1 MSERDLGWRPPAD
14 AWSRRD
20 FMRNGFASVALVC
33 TLTSP
38 ASLGGRRVVTS
49 AAMRAQAQSPFAP
62 FRRDLPRIPDLKPV
76 RRTRTRD
83 VYDITMREAT
93 AEILPGFQTP
103 IYGYNG
109 IYPGPTIRSRTGR
122 EAIVRQHN
130 ALPFDANVHLHGGSV
145 PAAHDGHPMDLI
157 PAGGSF
163 DYRYPN
169 EQDAASLWYHDHA
182 HGRTARTL
190 YHGLLAMYVLED
202 DLERELDLP
211 RGAYDVP
218 IVIADHAFNRDGSFR
233 YADSIDVGFRGDT
246 ILVNGA
252 VSPRMRVRRRKYRLR
267 FLNASNSRSYTLRLG
282 RGRPMTQIAGD
293 GGLLTRPV
301 NRTRVPLHPAER
313 VDLVIDFRDY
323 RPGTELVLH
332 NEGGEGGAVAVMRFD
347 VAHGGGSEDFRVPR
361 RLRER
366 ESLPPANADRRW
378 ELALGLRAWQINGRE
393 FDHNR
398 IDVMPHHGS
407 TERWTFV
414 NRSNRVHP
422 MHIHGFLFRVLS
434 RSSGPVDPADQLGW
448 KDTIGVLPDETAT
461 VLAWFV
467 PYAGRY
473 VFHCHALEHADQAMM
488 LQLEVLA

>member
-1 MSERDLGWRPPAD
+1 VQPRSQPHD

-20 FMRNGFASVALVC
+20 FMRNGFASVALLC
-33 TLTSP
+33 ALPSSG
-38 ASLGGRRVVTS
+38 SLRGGGTVTS
-49 AAMRAQAQSPFAP
+49 AALRAQARSPFEP
-62 FRRDLPRIPDLKPV
+62 FQRDLPRIPNLRPV
-76 RRTRTRD
+76 QSTRTRD
-83 VYDITMREAT
+83 VYEITMREAT

-109 IYPGPTIRSRTGR
+109 IYPGPTIRARTGR
-122 EAIVRQHN
+122 EAVVRQRN
-130 ALPFDANVHLHGGSV
+130 ALAFEANVHLHGGLV

-157 PAGGSF
+157 APGGSF
-163 DYRYPN
+163 EYHYPN

-182 HGRTARTL
+182 HGRTSRTL

-211 RGAYDVP
+211 RGSYDVP

-233 YADSIDVGFRGDT
+233 YAEAVDIGFRGDT

-267 FLNASNSRSYTLRLG
+267 FLNASNSRTYNLRLG
-282 RGRPMTQIAGD
+282 RGRVMTQIAGD

-301 NRTRVPLHPAER
+301 RRRSIPLHPAER

-323 RPGTELVLH
+323 GPGTELVLH
-332 NEGGEGGAVAVMRFD
+332 TDDGEAGSNVVMRFD
-347 VAHGGGSEDFRVPR
+347 VVRGGGREDFRVPR
-361 RLRER
+361 RLRDR
-366 ESLPPANADRRW
+366 EPLPRSNADRRW
-378 ELALGLRAWQINGRE
+378 ELSLGLQAWQINGRE

-398 IDVMPHHGS
+398 VDVIPRLGS

-434 RSSGPVDPADQLGW
+434 RSSGRVHPADRLGW
-448 KDTIGVLPDETAT
+448 KDTVGVLPDETVT
-461 VLAWFV
+461 VQAWFA
-467 PYAGRY
+467 PYPGRF

-488 LQLEVLA
+488 LQLEVVA

>member
-1 MSERDLGWRPPAD
+1 
-14 AWSRRD
+14 
-20 FMRNGFASVALVC
+20 MRNGFASVALVC

-122 EAIVRQHN
+122 EAIVRQRN

-190 YHGLLAMYVLED
+190 YYGLLAMYVLED

-323 RPGTELVLH
+323 RRRAPSWCSTTRAAKAAPWLSC
-332 NEGGEGGAVAVMRFD
+332 ASTWRVAAAARTS
-347 VAHGGGSEDFRVPR
+347 ASRAASASGSRCRPPTPTGGGSWHSACAR
-361 RLRER
+361 
-366 ESLPPANADRRW
+366 
-378 ELALGLRAWQINGRE
+378 GRSTAGSSTT
-393 FDHNR
+393 
-398 IDVMPHHGS
+398 IGS
-407 TERWTFV
+407 T
-414 NRSNRVHP
+414 
-422 MHIHGFLFRVLS
+422 
-434 RSSGPVDPADQLGW
+434 
-448 KDTIGVLPDETAT
+448 
-461 VLAWFV
+461 
-467 PYAGRY
+467 
-473 VFHCHALEHADQAMM
+473 
-488 LQLEVLA
+488 